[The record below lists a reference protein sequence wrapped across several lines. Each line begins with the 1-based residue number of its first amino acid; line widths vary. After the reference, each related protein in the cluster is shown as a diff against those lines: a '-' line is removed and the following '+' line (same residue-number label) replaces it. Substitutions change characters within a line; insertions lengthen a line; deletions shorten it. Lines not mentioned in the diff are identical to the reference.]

1 MDTTDL
7 GTLYVLANRDQS
19 LAKIGLTRNGTPD
32 ARADDYARAH
42 GIQWHV
48 YWSARTLNVAAAEA
62 NAHRDLQAQRF
73 ALTPDAREVFH
84 VTPERAQRVAARY
97 VIPPPGEQPE
107 LRTARPAWRVWLARA
122 AAVLVVILAYWPELR
137 RLHRRLRATLRA
149 GRY

>member
-1 MDTTDL
+1 MADDS
-7 GTLYVLANRDQS
+7 GTLYVLANRDAS
-19 LAKIGLTRNGTPD
+19 LSKIGMTRNGTPD

-48 YWSARTLNVAAAEA
+48 YWSARTANVAAAEA
-62 NAHRDLQAQRF
+62 SAHRDLQAQRF
-73 ALTPDAREVFH
+73 ALTPDAREIFH

-107 LRTARPAWRVWLARA
+107 LRTLQPAWGVHIERLV
-122 AAVLVVILAYWPELR
+122 AVVLLIAAYWPTLR

>member
-1 MDTTDL
+1 MATTDL

-48 YWSARTLNVAAAEA
+48 YWSARTLDVAAAEA

-73 ALTPDAREVFH
+73 ALTPDAKEIFH
-84 VTPERAQRVAARY
+84 CTPERAQRVAARY
-97 VIPPPGEQPE
+97 VIPPLGEQPE
-107 LRTARPAWRVWLARA
+107 LRIVQPVWRIYLTRFV
-122 AAVLVVILAYWPELR
+122 AAVLLIAAYWPTLR
-137 RLHRRLRATLRA
+137 RLHQRLRATLRA

>member
-1 MDTTDL
+1 MATTDL

-73 ALTPDAREVFH
+73 ALTPDAREIFH

-97 VIPPPGEQPE
+97 VIPTPGEQPE
-107 LRTARPAWRVWLARA
+107 LRIVQPAWRVWLERV
-122 AAVLVVILAYWPELR
+122 AAVAVLILLCWRILR
-137 RLHRRLRATLRA
+137 RLRRRLRAVFP
-149 GRY
+149 